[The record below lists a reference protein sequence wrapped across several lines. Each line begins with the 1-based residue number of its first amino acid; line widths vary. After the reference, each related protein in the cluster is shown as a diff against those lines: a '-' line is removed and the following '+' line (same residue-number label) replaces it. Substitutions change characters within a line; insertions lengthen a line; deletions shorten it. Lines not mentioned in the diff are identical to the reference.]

1 MSIYI
6 DVCFSIYFFIISSL
20 FSSSYGTVQ
29 CFYELMLE

>member
-6 DVCFSIYFFIISSL
+6 DVCFDMYFFIISSL
-20 FSSSYGTVQ
+20 SSSSHDIVQ